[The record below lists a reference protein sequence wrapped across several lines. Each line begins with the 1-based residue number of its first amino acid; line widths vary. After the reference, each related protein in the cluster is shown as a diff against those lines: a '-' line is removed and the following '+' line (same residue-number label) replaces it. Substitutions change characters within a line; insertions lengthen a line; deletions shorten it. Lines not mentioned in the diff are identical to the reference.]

1 MKVLVTGGAGFIGSH
16 IADRLIDGGYEVV
29 IVDNLSS
36 GKEKNINKKA
46 KFYKLDIQDLKLEVI
61 FQEEKPDYV
70 NHHAAQIDV
79 RRSVSDPLFDAKVN
93 VLGTINLLQNCAKY
107 KVKKVIYASSGGAV
121 YGEQEVFPAPE
132 VHPLRPISPY
142 GITKLIG
149 EYYLYYYKTVY
160 GLDYTALRYANI
172 YGPRQDPHGE
182 AGVVAIF
189 IQKMLNKE
197 QPIINGDGEQ
207 TRDFVY
213 VGDVV
218 EANILAMENNP
229 ELDSGTDNIFNIGTS
244 IETSVSLI
252 FNLLREIIN
261 PDINAKYGPPKLGE
275 QQRSIIE
282 NTKAKKTL
290 HWEPKISLRSGL
302 EKTCKYFE
310 TYLKPNIIKMQ
321 AHT

>member
-16 IADRLIDGGYEVV
+16 VVDRLIDEGCEVV
-29 IVDNLSS
+29 VVDDLSS

-46 KFYKLDIQDLKLEVI
+46 KFYKLNIQDSILESV
-61 FQEEKPDYV
+61 FQKEKPDYV
-70 NHHAAQIDV
+70 NHHAAQMDV

-93 VLGTINLLQNCAKY
+93 VLGTINLLQNCIKY

-121 YGEQEVFPAPE
+121 YGEQQVFPATE
-132 VHPLRPISPY
+132 AHPLRPVSPY
-142 GITKLIG
+142 GITKLAG

-160 GLDYTALRYANI
+160 GLDYTALRYANV

-189 IQKMLNKE
+189 IQKMLNGE
-197 QPIINGDGEQ
+197 QPIINGDGGQ

-213 VGDVV
+213 VGDVA
-218 EANILAMENNP
+218 EANILAMKNNIS
-229 ELDSGTDNIFNIGTS
+229 DSIFNIGTS
-244 IETSVSLI
+244 IETSVNQI

-261 PDINAKYGPPKLGE
+261 PAINAKYGPPKLGE

-290 HWEPKISLRSGL
+290 HWKPKISLRSGL
-302 EKTCKYFE
+302 ERTCKYFE
-310 TYLKPNIIKMQ
+310 TYLKPNIIKV
-321 AHT
+321 